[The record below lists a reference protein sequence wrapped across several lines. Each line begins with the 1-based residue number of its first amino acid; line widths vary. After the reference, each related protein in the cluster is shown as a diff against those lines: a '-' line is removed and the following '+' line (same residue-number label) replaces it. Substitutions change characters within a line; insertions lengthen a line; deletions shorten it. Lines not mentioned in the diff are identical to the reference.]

1 MNPIKNTKLP
11 ADRAMSAIR
20 TWEKTQNKKLSPED
34 KAQLVKGIISV
45 IQDSIMEDRENND
58 KFITLSE
65 HENGVLNYYLGIL
78 DKLKWLVSDAIME
91 NSLKKRDTILLEMAK
106 IVGANVVE
114 EEIPYKT
121 KLKLVI

>member
-11 ADRAMSAIR
+11 SDRALSAIR
-20 TWEKTQNKKLSPED
+20 TWEKTQNRKLSPED
-34 KAQLVKGIISV
+34 KAQLVKGIVSEL
-45 IQDSIMEDRENND
+45 QDSIMEDRENND
-58 KFITLSE
+58 KFIELSE

-78 DKLKWLVSDAIME
+78 DRLKWSVNDAIME
-91 NSLKKRDTILLEMAK
+91 NSLKKRDIILLEMAK

-121 KLKLVI
+121 KLKLAI

>member
-1 MNPIKNTKLP
+1 MDPIKNTKLP
-11 ADRAMSAIR
+11 SDRALSAIR

-34 KAQLVKGIISV
+34 KAQLVKGIVSELR
-45 IQDSIMEDRENND
+45 DSIMEDRENND
-58 KFITLSE
+58 KFIELSE

-78 DKLKWLVSDAIME
+78 DRLKWSVSDAIME
-91 NSLKKRDTILLEMAK
+91 NSLKKRDIILLEMAK

-121 KLKLVI
+121 KLKLAI

>member
-11 ADRAMSAIR
+11 SDRALSAIR
-20 TWEKTQNKKLSPED
+20 TWEKTQNRKLSPED
-34 KAQLVKGIISV
+34 KAQLVKGIVSEL
-45 IQDSIMEDRENND
+45 QDSIMEDRENND
-58 KFITLSE
+58 KFIELSE

-78 DKLKWLVSDAIME
+78 DRLKWSVSDAIME
-91 NSLKKRDTILLEMAK
+91 NSLKKRDILLLEMAK

-121 KLKLVI
+121 KLKLAI

>member
-11 ADRAMSAIR
+11 TDRALSVIR

-34 KAQLVKGIISV
+34 KAQLVKGIISE

-58 KFITLSE
+58 KFIALSE

-78 DKLKWLVSDAIME
+78 DKLKWSVSDAIME

-121 KLKLVI
+121 KLKLAI